1 MLTSAYPMYSYY
13 PDICIVINV
22 ETAATMAHT
31 GDKRAMRKTADV
43 VIIGGGVI
51 GTSLLFSLGRLG
63 VIDTLLLEKDVLGS
77 GSTGRSQ
84 AICRMHY
91 SNPVT
96 AKMAWESL
104 AIFTNFKEAVGG
116 ESGFVETG
124 YLVVVEGE
132 DRAGLL
138 RNVAMQHEMGI
149 DTMQITAADLR
160 DIAPMVSVSEEE
172 AMAWE
177 PQSGYADPYMVT
189 TSYGTRA
196 REMGAEIVLRNPATE
211 IEVSGGRVK
220 AVITAEGRVETP
232 VAVVAAGP
240 WSKSVLAQIGVDMPL
255 VPVRHQVASLT
266 RPVDKLPM
274 HPTVGDIAQHFS
286 FRPDGS
292 SLTMMG
298 FGDDEEVDVETYN
311 QGVDMDVMADA
322 LGRLTRRIPAMSD
335 AYFRGG
341 WSGLFTTTPD
351 WHPILDAVPGID
363 GLYCAVGFSG
373 HGFKLSP
380 MIGVTM
386 AELIVEGVSSSVDIS
401 PLRFSRFEEGD
412 LLESSYRYRV
422 LA

>member
-1 MLTSAYPMYSYY
+1 MKS
-13 PDICIVINV
+13 
-22 ETAATMAHT
+22 
-31 GDKRAMRKTADV
+31 TADV
-43 VIIGGGVI
+43 VMIGGGVI
-51 GTSLLFSLGRLG
+51 GASILFNLGRLG
-63 VIDTLLLEKDVLGS
+63 VTDTLLLEKDVLGS

-96 AKMAWESL
+96 ATMAWESL
-104 AIFTNFKEAVGG
+104 GIFTNFDEAVGG

-124 YLVVVEGE
+124 YLVVVSQE
-132 DRAGLL
+132 DGAGLAH
-138 RNVAMQHEMGI
+138 NVTMQYGLGI
-149 DTMQITAADLR
+149 DTMRVTVKDLEE
-160 DIAPMVSVSEEE
+160 IAPMVSVTEGEF
-172 AMAWE
+172 MAWE
-177 PQSGYADPYMVT
+177 PQSGYADTYMVT
-189 TSYGTRA
+189 TSYAKRA
-196 REMGAEIVLRNPATE
+196 REMGAEIVLRNPATAIE
-211 IEVSGGRVK
+211 ISGGRVK
-220 AVITAEGRVETP
+220 AVVTAEGRVETP

-240 WSKSVLAQIGVDMPL
+240 WSKEVLGQIGVDVPL
-255 VPVRHQVASLT
+255 VPVRHQVASIT
-266 RPVDKLPM
+266 RPVDKVPL
-274 HPTVGDIAQHFS
+274 HPTVGDIAQSFS

-298 FGDDEEVDVETYN
+298 FGDDEEVGVETYN

-322 LGRLTRRIPAMSD
+322 MGRLTRRIPAMSE
-335 AYFRGG
+335 AYYRGG

-386 AELIVEGVSSSVDIS
+386 AELIVEGAARTVDIS

-412 LLESSYRYRV
+412 LLGSSYRYRV

>member
-1 MLTSAYPMYSYY
+1 MKS
-13 PDICIVINV
+13 
-22 ETAATMAHT
+22 
-31 GDKRAMRKTADV
+31 TADV
-43 VIIGGGVI
+43 VMIGGGVI
-51 GTSLLFSLGRLG
+51 GASILSNLGRLG
-63 VIDTLLLEKDVLGS
+63 VTDTLLLEKDVLGS

-96 AKMAWESL
+96 ATMAWESL
-104 AIFTNFKEAVGG
+104 GIFTNFDEAVGG

-124 YLVVVEGE
+124 YLVVVSQE
-132 DRAGLL
+132 DGAGLAH
-138 RNVAMQHEMGI
+138 NVTMQYGLGI
-149 DTMQITAADLR
+149 DTMRVTVKDLEE
-160 DIAPMVSVSEEE
+160 IAPMVSVTEGEF
-172 AMAWE
+172 MAWE
-177 PQSGYADPYMVT
+177 PQSGYADTYMVT
-189 TSYGTRA
+189 TSYAKRA
-196 REMGAEIVLRNPATE
+196 REMGAEIVLRNPATAIE
-211 IEVSGGRVK
+211 ISGGRVK
-220 AVITAEGRVETP
+220 AVVTAEGRVETP

-240 WSKSVLAQIGVDMPL
+240 WSKEVLGQIGVDVPL
-255 VPVRHQVASLT
+255 VPVRHQVASIT
-266 RPVDKLPM
+266 RPVDKLPL
-274 HPTVGDIAQHFS
+274 HPTVGDIAQSFS

-298 FGDDEEVDVETYN
+298 FGDDEEVGVETYN
-311 QGVDMDVMADA
+311 QGVAM
-322 LGRLTRRIPAMSD
+322 GRLTRRIPAMSE
-335 AYFRGG
+335 AYYRGG

-386 AELIVEGVSSSVDIS
+386 AELIVEGAARTVDIS

-412 LLESSYRYRV
+412 LLGSSYRYRV

>member
-1 MLTSAYPMYSYY
+1 MKT
-13 PDICIVINV
+13 
-22 ETAATMAHT
+22 
-31 GDKRAMRKTADV
+31 TADV
-43 VIIGGGVI
+43 VIVGGGVI
-51 GTSLLFSLGRLG
+51 GTSILFNLGRLG
-63 VIDTLLLEKDVLGS
+63 VTDTLLLEREVLGS

-104 AIFTNFKEAVGG
+104 SILTNFKEIVGG

-124 YLVVVEGE
+124 YLVVVNAEE
-132 DRAGLL
+132 RSGLE
-138 RNVAMQHEMGI
+138 RNVAMQCGLGI
-149 DTMQITAADLR
+149 DTMQVTASDLR
-160 DIAPMVSVSEEE
+160 EIAPMVVVTEGE

-189 TSYGTRA
+189 TSFGTRA

-211 IEVSGGRVK
+211 IEVSGGRVTA
-220 AVITAEGRVETP
+220 AVTAQGRVETP

-240 WSKSVLAQIGVDMPL
+240 WSKLVLAKMGVDVPL

-274 HPTVGDIAQHFS
+274 HPTVGDIAQSFS

-292 SLTMMG
+292 AMTMMG

-311 QGVDMDVMADA
+311 QGVDMEVMADA
-322 LGRLTRRIPAMSD
+322 LGRLARRIPAMSD

-386 AELIVEGVSSSVDIS
+386 AELIVEGKAKSVDIS
-401 PLRFSRFEEGD
+401 PLRFTRFQEGD
-412 LLESSYRYRV
+412 LLGSSYRYRV

>member
-1 MLTSAYPMYSYY
+1 MKA
-13 PDICIVINV
+13 
-22 ETAATMAHT
+22 
-31 GDKRAMRKTADV
+31 TADIV
-43 VIIGGGVI
+43 MIGGGVI
-51 GTSLLFSLGRLG
+51 GASILFNLGRLG
-63 VIDTLLLEKDVLGS
+63 VTDTVLVEKDVLGS

-96 AKMAWESL
+96 ATMAWESL
-104 AIFTNFKEAVGG
+104 GIFTNFDEAVGG

-124 YLVVVEGE
+124 YLVVVKEE
-132 DRAGLL
+132 DSAGLAH
-138 RNVAMQHEMGI
+138 NVAMQYGLGI
-149 DTMQITAADLR
+149 DTMRVTAEDLR
-160 DIAPMVSVSEEE
+160 DIAPMVSVSDDEF
-172 AMAWE
+172 MAWE
-177 PQSGYADPYMVT
+177 PRSGYADTYMVT
-189 TSYGTRA
+189 TSYAKRA
-196 REMGAEIVLRNPATE
+196 REMGAEVVLRNPATE
-211 IEVSGGRVK
+211 IEISGGRVK
-220 AVITAEGRVETP
+220 AVVTPEGRVETP

-240 WSKSVLAQIGVDMPL
+240 WSKVVLANVGVDVPL

-266 RPVDKLPM
+266 RPVDQLPL
-274 HPTVGDIAQHFS
+274 HPTVGDIAQSFS

-298 FGDDEEVDVETYN
+298 FGDDEEVEVETYN
-311 QGVDMDVMADA
+311 QGVDMEVMADA
-322 LGRLTRRIPAMSD
+322 LGRLTRRIPAMSE

-351 WHPILDAVPGID
+351 WHPILDAVPGIE

-386 AELIVEGVSSSVDIS
+386 AELIVEGVAKSVDIS

-412 LLESSYRYRV
+412 LLGSSYRYRV

>member
-1 MLTSAYPMYSYY
+1 MKS
-13 PDICIVINV
+13 
-22 ETAATMAHT
+22 
-31 GDKRAMRKTADV
+31 TADV
-43 VIIGGGVI
+43 VMIGGGVI
-51 GTSLLFSLGRLG
+51 GASILFNLGRLG
-63 VIDTLLLEKDVLGS
+63 VTDTLLLEKDVLGS

-96 AKMAWESL
+96 ANMAWKSL
-104 AIFTNFKEAVGG
+104 AVFTNFDEAVGG

-124 YLVVVEGE
+124 YLVVVSQE
-132 DRAGLL
+132 DGAGLAK
-138 RNVAMQHEMGI
+138 NVAMQCGLGI
-149 DTMQITAADLR
+149 DTMRVTAKDLEE
-160 DIAPMVSVSEEE
+160 IAPMVSVTEGEV
-172 AMAWE
+172 MAWE
-177 PQSGYADPYMVT
+177 PQSGYADTYMVT
-189 TSYGTRA
+189 TSYAKRA
-196 REMGAEIVLRNPATE
+196 REMGAEIVLRNPATSIE
-211 IEVSGGRVK
+211 ISGGRVK
-220 AVITAEGRVETP
+220 AVVTAEGRVETP

-240 WSKSVLAQIGVDMPL
+240 WSKEVLGQIGVDVPL
-255 VPVRHQVASLT
+255 VPVRHQVASIT
-266 RPVDKLPM
+266 RPVDKLPL
-274 HPTVGDIAQHFS
+274 HPTVGDIAQSFS

-298 FGDDEEVDVETYN
+298 FGPDEEVEVETYN

-322 LGRLTRRIPAMSD
+322 MGRLTRRIPAMSD
-335 AYFRGG
+335 AYYRGG

-386 AELIVEGVSSSVDIS
+386 AELIIEGAGKTVDIS

-412 LLESSYRYRV
+412 LLGSSYRYRV

>member
-1 MLTSAYPMYSYY
+1 MKAGQR
-13 PDICIVINV
+13 PDRGEIV
-22 ETAATMAHT
+22 HP
-31 GDKRAMRKTADV
+31 GDRIIMKTTADV
-43 VIIGGGVI
+43 VIIGGGVV
-51 GTSLLFSLGRLG
+51 GTSILFNLGRLG
-63 VIDTLLLEKDVLGS
+63 VTDTLLLEKDVLGS

-104 AIFTNFKEAVGG
+104 SIFKHFNEKVGG

-124 YLVVVEGE
+124 YLVVVKDE

-138 RNVAMQHEMGI
+138 RNVAMQREMGI

-401 PLRFSRFEEGD
+401 PLRFSRFGEGD

>member
-1 MLTSAYPMYSYY
+1 MKT
-13 PDICIVINV
+13 
-22 ETAATMAHT
+22 
-31 GDKRAMRKTADV
+31 TADV

-51 GTSLLFSLGRLG
+51 GTSILFNLGRLG
-63 VIDTLLLEKDVLGS
+63 VTDTLLLEKDVLGS

-96 AKMAWESL
+96 AKMAWKSL
-104 AIFTNFKEAVGG
+104 SVFTHFTEMVGG

-124 YLVVVEGE
+124 YLVVVKEE
-132 DRAGLL
+132 DRGGLE
-138 RNVAMQHEMGI
+138 RNVAMLCQLGI
-149 DTMQITAADLR
+149 DTMQVTANDLR
-160 DIAPMVSVSEEE
+160 DIAPMVSVREDEV
-172 AMAWE
+172 MAWE

-189 TSYGTRA
+189 TSYGA
-196 REMGAEIVLRNPATE
+196 GAKEMGAEIVLRNPATE
-211 IEVSGGRVK
+211 IEVSGGRVT
-220 AVITAEGRVETP
+220 AVVTADGRVETP

-240 WSKSVLAQIGVDMPL
+240 WSKMVLAKTGVDVPL

-266 RPVDKLPM
+266 RPVDKLPL
-274 HPTVGDIAQHFS
+274 HPTVGDIAQSFS

-292 SLTMMG
+292 GLTMMG
-298 FGDDEEVDVETYN
+298 FGDEEEVDLETYN

-322 LGRLTRRIPAMSD
+322 LGRLERRIPAMSD

-386 AELIVEGVSSSVDIS
+386 AELIVEGASSTVDIS
-401 PLRFSRFEEGD
+401 PLRFSRFQEGE

>member
-1 MLTSAYPMYSYY
+1 MKS
-13 PDICIVINV
+13 
-22 ETAATMAHT
+22 
-31 GDKRAMRKTADV
+31 TADV
-43 VIIGGGVI
+43 VMIGGGVI
-51 GTSLLFSLGRLG
+51 GASILFNLGRLG
-63 VIDTLLLEKDVLGS
+63 VTDTLLLEKDVLGS

-96 AKMAWESL
+96 ANMAWKSL
-104 AIFTNFKEAVGG
+104 AVFTNFDEAVGG

-124 YLVVVEGE
+124 YLVVVSQE
-132 DRAGLL
+132 DGAGLAK
-138 RNVAMQHEMGI
+138 NVAMQTALGI
-149 DTMQITAADLR
+149 DTMRVTAKDLEE
-160 DIAPMVSVSEEE
+160 IAPMVSVTEGEV
-172 AMAWE
+172 MAWE
-177 PQSGYADPYMVT
+177 PQSGYADTYMVT
-189 TSYGTRA
+189 TSYAKRA
-196 REMGAEIVLRNPATE
+196 REMGAEIVLRNPATSIE
-211 IEVSGGRVK
+211 ISGGRVK
-220 AVITAEGRVETP
+220 AVVTAEGRVETP

-240 WSKSVLAQIGVDMPL
+240 WSKEVLGQIGVDVPL
-255 VPVRHQVASLT
+255 VPVRHQVASIT
-266 RPVDKLPM
+266 RPVDKLPL
-274 HPTVGDIAQHFS
+274 HPTVGDIAQSFS

-298 FGDDEEVDVETYN
+298 FGDDEEVEVETYN

-322 LGRLTRRIPAMSD
+322 MGRLTRRIPAMSD
-335 AYFRGG
+335 AYYRGG

-351 WHPILDAVPGID
+351 WHPILDAVPGIE

-386 AELIVEGVSSSVDIS
+386 AELIIEGAGKTVDIS

-412 LLESSYRYRV
+412 LLGSSYRYRV

>member
-1 MLTSAYPMYSYY
+1 MKS
-13 PDICIVINV
+13 
-22 ETAATMAHT
+22 
-31 GDKRAMRKTADV
+31 TADV
-43 VIIGGGVI
+43 VIVGGGVI
-51 GTSLLFSLGRLG
+51 GTSILFNLGRLG
-63 VIDTLLLEKDVLGS
+63 VTDTLLLEKDVLGS

-96 AKMAWESL
+96 AKMAWKSL
-104 AIFTNFKEAVGG
+104 SIFTHFNEMVGG

-124 YLVVVEGE
+124 YLVVVNAEE
-132 DRAGLL
+132 RTALE
-138 RNVAMQHEMGI
+138 RNVAMQIGLGI
-149 DTMQITAADLR
+149 DTMQITASDLR
-160 DIAPMVSVSEEE
+160 DIAPMVSVTEGEV
-172 AMAWE
+172 MAWE

-196 REMGAEIVLRNPATE
+196 KEMGAQVVLRNPATE

-220 AVITAEGRVETP
+220 AVVTAEGRVETP

-240 WSKSVLAQIGVDMPL
+240 WSKMVLAKMGVDVPL

-274 HPTVGDIAQHFS
+274 HPTVGDIAQGFS

-292 SLTMMG
+292 ALTMMG
-298 FGDDEEVDVETYN
+298 FGDDEEADLETYN
-311 QGVDMDVMADA
+311 QGVDMEVMAEA
-322 LGRLTRRIPAMSD
+322 LGRLARRIPAMSD
-335 AYFRGG
+335 AYYRGG

-363 GLYCAVGFSG
+363 GLYCSVGFSG

-386 AELIVEGVSSSVDIS
+386 AELIVQGASSSVDIS
-401 PLRFSRFEEGD
+401 PLRFNRFQEGD